1 LINRP
6 DAAENRVVTVTP
18 TAPERALRHAD
29 FATLTEA
36 LDYAAAGETGLNFHD
51 LRGKLVRAMP
61 YAELRAAARELGTRL
76 LADGLEPGDR
86 VGLIADTTPEFVES
100 FFACQYAG
108 LIAVPM
114 PLPAPLGGR
123 AAYVDHI
130 ARMLTAAAAAAVIAP
145 DTYET
150 WVGEAAAAAGGVR
163 TVKLEALP
171 ASGALALPEISP
183 EATSYLQFS
192 SGSTRNPAGVV
203 VSHRALMANAQGFI
217 RDGLQVRPDDRAVSW
232 LPLYHDM
239 GLIGFLL
246 GPVTSQMSA
255 DLLPTAAFV
264 RRPLLW
270 LELMQR
276 NGGTISYSPTFGYD
290 LCVRRADSAPSL
302 PDLSRWRIAGVG
314 GDMVRPGPLNAFAD
328 RFAETGFGRQAFVP
342 SYGMAEAT
350 LALTFAPLDRGLA
363 EDAVDVDV
371 MERDAVAE
379 APRAGGRKR
388 SFVRCGPVLPGHEL
402 EVRDETGRA
411 LPERRIGK
419 IFVRGPSL
427 MREYYRQP
435 EATAAVLSQDGW
447 LDTGDLGYLADGEI
461 TPTGRSKDLILLNGR
476 NVWPQDLEWTAEAG
490 VDGLRSGD
498 VAAFN
503 STGDEAVV
511 LLVQC
516 RSSDREVRTRIAE
529 EVAAL
534 MRARHGVD
542 AQVRLVGPHALPQT
556 SSGKLSRSKARAL
569 FESGAFDLVDS

>member
-1 LINRP
+1 
-6 DAAENRVVTVTP
+6 VTVTP
-18 TAPERALRHAD
+18 TAPQRALRHAD

-51 LRGKLVRAMP
+51 LRGGLLRAMP
-61 YAELRAAARELGTRL
+61 YAELRQAAQSLAARL
-76 LADGLEPGDR
+76 LAGGLTPGDR

-123 AAYVDHI
+123 AAYVEHI
-130 ARMLTAAAAAAVIAP
+130 GRMLTAAAAAAVIAP
-145 DTYET
+145 STYEA
-150 WVGEAAAAAGGVR
+150 WVAEAAVAAGGVR
-163 TVKLEALP
+163 TLSLEALP
-171 ASGALALPEISP
+171 ESAGAAELPTIASD
-183 EATSYLQFS
+183 ATSYLQFS

-203 VSHRALMANAQGFI
+203 VTHRALMANAQGI
-217 RDGLQVRPDDRAVSW
+217 TRDGLKIQPGDRAVSW

-270 LELMQR
+270 LDLIAR

-290 LCVRRADSAPSL
+290 LCVRRADAAPAL
-302 PDLSRWRIAGVG
+302 PDLSTWRIAGVG
-314 GDMVRPGPLNAFAD
+314 GDMVRPGPLNAFAE
-328 RFAETGFGRQAFVP
+328 RFARVGYRREAFVA

-350 LALTFAPLDRGLA
+350 LALTFAPLDRGLV
-363 EDAVDVDV
+363 EDTVDVAR
-371 MERDAVAE
+371 MEREAMADAGPGEGA
-379 APRAGGRKR
+379 AR
-388 SFVRCGPVLPGHEL
+388 SFVRCGPILPGHEL
-402 EVRDETGRA
+402 EVRDEAGGA
-411 LPERRIGK
+411 LPERRVGR

-427 MREYYRQP
+427 MREYFRQP
-435 EATAAVLSQDGW
+435 AATAAVLSADGW

-476 NVWPQDLEWTAEAG
+476 NIWPQDLEWTAEAG

-503 STGDEAVV
+503 AVDDDQVV

-516 RSSDREVRTRIAE
+516 RFSDGEVRTRIAT

-556 SSGKLSRSKARAL
+556 SSGKLSRSKARML
-569 FESGAFDLVDS
+569 YESGAFDLVTS

>member
-1 LINRP
+1 VNP
-6 DAAENRVVTVTP
+6 TP
-18 TAPERALRHAD
+18 TSPDRAVRLAD

-36 LDYAAAGETGLNFHD
+36 IDYAAGGETGLNFHD
-51 LRGKLVRAMP
+51 LRGNLVRAMP
-61 YAELRAAARELGTRL
+61 YAALREAAKALAARL
-76 LADGLEPGDR
+76 LASGLEPGDR

-108 LIAVPM
+108 LIAVPL

-123 AAYVDHI
+123 VAYIEHI
-130 ARMLTAAAAAAVIAP
+130 GRMLTAATATAVIAP
-145 DTYET
+145 ETYEA
-150 WVGEAAAAAGGVR
+150 WVAEAAEAVGGLRTLRLETLAAAGAA
-163 TVKLEALP
+163 E
-171 ASGALALPEISP
+171 LPEITP
-183 EATSYLQFS
+183 ERTSYLQFS

-203 VSHRALMANAQGFI
+203 VTHKALMANAHAILTYGLKI
-217 RDGLQVRPDDRAVSW
+217 RASDRGVSW

-246 GPVTSQMSA
+246 GPAAGQMTL

-270 LELMQR
+270 LELMAR
-276 NGGTISYSPTFGYD
+276 NGGTVSYSPTFGYD
-290 LCVRRADSAPSL
+290 LCVRRADSASSL
-302 PDLSRWRIAGVG
+302 PDLSTWRVAGVG
-314 GDMVRPGPLNAFAD
+314 GDMVRPGPLNGFAQ
-328 RFAETGFGRQAFVP
+328 RFAEVGFRPEAYVA

-350 LALTFAPLDRGLA
+350 LALCFAPLDQGLTA
-363 EDAVDVDV
+363 EVVDVDT
-371 MERDAVAE
+371 MERDGVA
-379 APRAGGRKR
+379 AAAKGAARTR
-388 SFVRCGPVLPGHEL
+388 SFVRCGPILPGHEL
-402 EVRDETGRA
+402 EVRDEQGRA
-411 LPERRIGK
+411 LPERQVGR
-419 IFVRGPSL
+419 IFVRGPSM

-435 EATAAVLSQDGW
+435 EATAAVLSPDGW

-490 VDGLRSGD
+490 VEGLRSGD
-498 VAAFN
+498 VAAF
-503 STGDEAVV
+503 SSSDEERAV

-516 RSSDREVRTRIAE
+516 RSSDREVRQRIAD

-542 AQVRLVGPHALPQT
+542 ALIRVVGPHTLPQT

-569 FESGAFDLVDS
+569 FESGAFDLVAT

>member
-1 LINRP
+1 
-6 DAAENRVVTVTP
+6 VTVTP
-18 TAPERALRHAD
+18 TAPERSLRHAD

-36 LDYAAAGETGLNFHD
+36 LDYAATGATGLNFHD

-61 YAELRAAARELGTRL
+61 YAELSEAARALGARL
-76 LADGLEPGDR
+76 LAAGLEPGDR
-86 VGLIADTTPEFVES
+86 VGLIADTTPDFVES

-123 AAYVDHI
+123 AAYVEHI
-130 ARMLTAAAAAAVIAP
+130 ARMLSAAAAAAVIAP
-145 DTYET
+145 ETYEA
-150 WVGEAAAAAGGVR
+150 WAAEAAQAAGGVR
-163 TVKLEALP
+163 TLKLEDLSGAEAGALP
-171 ASGALALPEISP
+171 DISAD
-183 EATSYLQFS
+183 ATSYLQFS

-203 VSHRALMANAQGFI
+203 VSHRALMANAQGI
-217 RDGLQVRPDDRAVSW
+217 TRDGLKVRPEDRAVSW

-246 GPVTSQMSA
+246 APVTSQMTV

-270 LELMQR
+270 LDLMER
-276 NGGTISYSPTFGYD
+276 NGATVSYSPTFGYD
-290 LCVRRADSAPSL
+290 LCVRRADSAPSI
-302 PDLSRWRIAGVG
+302 PDLSRWRVAGVG

-328 RFAETGFGRQAFVP
+328 RFAAAGFRREAFTP

-363 EDAVDVDV
+363 EDTVDVDL
-371 MERDAVAE
+371 MEREAE
-379 APRAGGRKR
+379 AAAPRAGGRKR
-388 SFVRCGPVLPGHEL
+388 TFVRCGPILPGHEL
-402 EVRDETGRA
+402 EVRDEAGRP
-411 LPERRIGK
+411 LPERRVGK

-427 MREYYRQP
+427 MREYFRQP
-435 EATAAVLSQDGW
+435 EATAAVMSADGW

-490 VDGLRSGD
+490 VEGIRSGD

-503 STGDEAVV
+503 STGDEQVV
-511 LLVQC
+511 LLVQV

-569 FESGAFDLVDS
+569 YESGAFDLVDS